1 MAEPIKVV
9 MVYPRLPEAS
19 KSPKSPKPE
28 IGRSRSRIFTLGGS
42 AKPDELSR
50 VKATSRIAMA
60 AMMLLKSLAGGA
72 SRPGIESTLALLGT
86 AGAAATTEAT
96 AVATAEGIVAV
107 ARAVETMAP
116 TAGPAGAIEGING
129 GKN

>member
-9 MVYPRLPEAS
+9 MVYPRLPEACKS
-19 KSPKSPKPE
+19 AKSPKLE

-42 AKPDELSR
+42 ANPDELSS
-50 VKATSRIAMA
+50 VKATSRIAIA
-60 AMMLLKSLAGGA
+60 AKMLSKSLAGGA
-72 SRPGIESTLALLGT
+72 WRPGIESTLALLGT

-96 AVATAEGIVAV
+96 TVATAEGIVAV

-116 TAGPAGAIEGING
+116 AAGPAGVIEGRNG